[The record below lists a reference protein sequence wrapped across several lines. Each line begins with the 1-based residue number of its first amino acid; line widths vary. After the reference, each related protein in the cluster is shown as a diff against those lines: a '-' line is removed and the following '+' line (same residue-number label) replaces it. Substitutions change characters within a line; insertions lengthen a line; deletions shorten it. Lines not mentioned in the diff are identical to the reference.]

1 MSLVTL
7 FGGLKSL
14 FKVIRF
20 IQRKTTRKRF
30 WRFGNI
36 AQITL
41 FFGCITRLESNSQKV
56 FRSLEITTLFQ
67 LTTGLFLAGCLL
79 ITAIQLVTDPIT
91 CDVKVSTAYHMR
103 KISHV
108 YIYTYATF
116 NFTGSGGRHL
126 QRVLLDPRHLHAA
139 PPCLWPAPWCGA
151 WARAWQWPGTGPAR
165 LVPVGGHGALW
176 TVIHLLHRTLSL
188 EKLRGEE
195 SGETG
200 VRWANLYLLAISI

>member
-36 AQITL
+36 AQITS
-41 FFGCITRLESNSQKV
+41 FFGCITRLESNSQNV
-56 FRSLEITTLFQ
+56 FRSLEIITLFQ

-91 CDVKVSTAYHMR
+91 CDVKVSTAYH
-103 KISHV
+103 I
-108 YIYTYATF
+108 YIYTYITF

-151 WARAWQWPGTGPAR
+151 WARAWRWPGAGPAR
-165 LVPVGGHGALW
+165 LVPVGGYGALW
-176 TVIHLLHRTLSL
+176 TVIHILYRTLSL
-188 EKLRGEE
+188 EKLWGKE

-200 VRWANLYLLAISI
+200 VRCANLYLLAISISISIT